1 MGSIGSNLQ
10 GVKGRIERACA
21 AAGRSANI
29 FTRVPAPRGPAG
41 DARDGEAG
49 QQPGVRARADTGCG
63 GVTLLT
69 VSKTFGAAAVREA
82 FAAGARAFG
91 ENYVQEA
98 LAKIEALA
106 ELRGEIQWHLIG
118 PLQSNKTRPVAEAFD
133 WVHTVDRLKIA
144 QRLAEQRPPALP
156 PLDICLQV
164 NVSGEASKSGIVPAE
179 LPALAA
185 AVAALAHDRLRLRG
199 LMSIPEPTDD
209 VAVQH
214 RQHRLLRELL
224 EALRGA
230 GLALDT
236 LSMGMSADL
245 ESAVAEGATLVRVG
259 SAIFG
264 ARAAG
269 GP

>member
-21 AAGRSANI
+21 AAGRDAN
-29 FTRVPAPRGPAG
+29 T
-41 DARDGEAG
+41 
-49 QQPGVRARADTGCG
+49 
-63 GVTLLT
+63 VTLLV
-69 VSKTFGAAAVREA
+69 VSKTFGAEAVREA

-106 ELRGEIQWHLIG
+106 DLRRQLEWHLIG
-118 PLQSNKTRPVAEAFD
+118 PLQSNKTRAVAEAFD

-144 QRLAEQRPPALP
+144 ERLAAQRPPELP
-156 PLDICLQV
+156 PLGVCLQV
-164 NVSGEASKSGIVPAE
+164 NVSGEASKSGIAPAE

-185 AVAALAHDRLRLRG
+185 AVAALPRERLRLRG

-209 VAVQH
+209 VALQR
-214 RQHRLLRELL
+214 RQHRLLRELF
-224 EALRGA
+224 EALRGE

-236 LSMGMSADL
+236 LSMGMSADI
-245 ESAVAEGATLVRVG
+245 EAAVAEGTTLVRVG

-264 ARAAG
+264 ARG
-269 GP
+269 

>member
-21 AAGRSANI
+21 AAGRGANI
-29 FTRVPAPRGPAG
+29 FTRVPAPHGPGG
-41 DARDGEAG
+41 DPGRTDGG
-49 QQPGVRARADTGCG
+49 I
-63 GVTLLT
+63 TLLT
-69 VSKTFGAAAVREA
+69 VSKTFGAEAVREA

-98 LAKIEALA
+98 LAKMEALA
-106 ELRGEIQWHLIG
+106 DLRAQIQWHLIG
-118 PLQSNKTRPVAEAFD
+118 PVQSNKTRPVAESFD

-144 QRLAEQRPPALP
+144 QRLAAQRPPSLP
-156 PLDICLQV
+156 PLDVCLQV
-164 NVSGEASKSGIVPAE
+164 NVSGETSKSGVAPPE

-185 AVAALAHDRLRLRG
+185 AVAGLPRERLRLRG

-209 VAVQH
+209 V
-214 RQHRLLRELL
+214 RQQRRRHGLLRELL
-224 EALRGA
+224 EALRRE

-245 ESAVAEGATLVRVG
+245 EAAVAEGATLVRVG

-264 ARAAG
+264 ARG
-269 GP
+269 